1 MTSIRWKLPDTLQ
14 ILHEYWQ
21 MKRIGSALPQ
31 FSDIALTEIPLVT
44 PHLLLL
50 DVLRAGEDFRYR
62 HIGQALSQAV
72 GTDYT
77 GRRMSEALQG
87 GPYLDYVLAINR
99 EVVNERRPLY
109 AESSFRGKRLAS
121 RWTSRLILPL
131 RVWGDGVEMLMAAQ
145 IFGGRDLNAPAPS
158 YAKTAEFE
166 EGVRV
171 LLD

>member
-1 MTSIRWKLPDTLQ
+1 MRKAIRSRRACGSCWTRFAWSWLERRRAGKPSRGANVTSIRWKLPDTLQ

-87 GPYLDYVLAINR
+87 RPSLHYVLAIH
-99 EVVNERRPLY
+99 P
-109 AESSFRGKRLAS
+109 
-121 RWTSRLILPL
+121 
-131 RVWGDGVEMLMAAQ
+131 
-145 IFGGRDLNAPAPS
+145 
-158 YAKTAEFE
+158 
-166 EGVRV
+166 
-171 LLD
+171 